1 LAVDIPVVTHLPV
14 QGPQHKAHANCDQRS
29 DAVVLRCAPVG
40 YRELPQASLHTATIR
55 RHSTAQ
61 HSTAQ
66 HSTAQHSAAQ
76 HSTAQH
82 STAQRSTAQRSAAQ
96 RSAAQHSAT
105 GYSASQ
111 HSAAGQK
118 GSRSERQQLMHSTMH
133 EARPATNTPSGTLTC
148 W

>member
-66 HSTAQHSAAQ
+66 HSTAQHS
-76 HSTAQH
+76 TAQH

-96 RSAAQHSAT
+96 RSAAQHSAAQRST
-105 GYSASQ
+105 AQ
-111 HSAAGQK
+111 QDTAQANIVQQVRKAAGQK
-118 GSRSERQQLMHSTMH
+118 GSSLCTALCMKPDPQQTHLQAH
-133 EARPATNTPSGTLTC
+133 
-148 W
+148 